1 MVNVIREFPRP
12 SAELVK
18 QFQDI
23 GSATVYE
30 ATGKRGA
37 MDSGIK
43 PIWPGAK
50 ILGVALTVKCFPGD
64 NLIVHKALSLVQ
76 PGDVLVV
83 DVDDYTEAGGWG
95 EVMTTALAARGGA
108 GYLTNGA
115 VRDQEAIAAMKF
127 PVFARNLCIKGTGKE
142 HLGLINH
149 PIIVGGVVVNPGDII
164 LGDADGVVVIPRE
177 DAEWSLEVSRKR
189 EQAEAIQKEEL
200 RKGKLTLDLLNLRAI
215 LESKGCTEK

>member
-1 MVNVIREFPRP
+1 MVHVIRNYPRP
-12 SAELVK
+12 SLELVQK
-18 QFQDI
+18 FNHI

-30 ATGKRGA
+30 AVGKRGA
-37 MDSGIK
+37 LDSGIK

-64 NLIVHKALSLVQ
+64 NLMVHKALTMVQ
-76 PGDVLVV
+76 PGDVIVC

-95 EVMTTALAARGGA
+95 EVASTALQALGGV

-115 VRDQEAIAAMKF
+115 VRDQENIMKMKF

-142 HLGLINH
+142 HLGTINH
-149 PIIVGGVVVNPGDII
+149 PVVLGGTVVRPGDII

-177 DAEWSLEVSRKR
+177 EAEWSLDVSLKR
-189 EQAEAIQKEEL
+189 EAAETIQMEEI
-200 RKGKLTLDLLNLRAI
+200 RKGKYTLDLLNLRQT
-215 LESKGCTEK
+215 LERKGCSEE